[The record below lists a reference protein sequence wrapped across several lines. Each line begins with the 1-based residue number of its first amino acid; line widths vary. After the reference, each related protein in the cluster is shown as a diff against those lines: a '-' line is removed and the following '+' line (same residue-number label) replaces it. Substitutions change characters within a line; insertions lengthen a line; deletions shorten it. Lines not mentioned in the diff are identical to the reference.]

1 MRLGMRS
8 TVRVCDGLLIAGLVV
23 AVVGV
28 GVVLAALS
36 GSDGSLESAPIVR
49 LTLPPAITAACLSLC
64 PHGSPATA
72 TALAVKRVSSLF
84 RSSSQAK

>member
-1 MRLGMRS
+1 MTHAPGVPASAGNAAGEAASPDRKRCAMRLGMRS

-49 LTLPPAITAACLSLC
+49 LTLPPAITA
-64 PHGSPATA
+64 PA
-72 TALAVKRVSSLF
+72 
-84 RSSSQAK
+84 